1 MYAPSKEVTAKIIQ
15 NKRDLEKERGLRLVE
30 DLLREELRNKT
41 YLIVEGSVIVE
52 ESGRLFA
59 REYFKSALKEAYV
72 DPVDYEEH
80 VSNLE
85 KEKPELRPGTRGMA
99 KLKIV
104 PGTMTIKRA
113 EGDIEV
119 MFNVFNL
126 NYQTISD
133 PSIVDN
139 LIEDPDIALTILIT
153 YGRERSLWLSIMGN
167 EFDQTDFTIFEFR

>member
-1 MYAPSKEVTAKIIQ
+1 M
-15 NKRDLEKERGLRLVE
+15 
-30 DLLREELRNKT
+30 
-41 YLIVEGSVIVE
+41 
-52 ESGRLFA
+52 
-59 REYFKSALKEAYV
+59 
-72 DPVDYEEH
+72 DYEEH

-133 PSIVDN
+133 PSSIVDN